1 MKDKELEKLLQ
12 REKKYIADLERAKRR
27 GKTAQAGIAQA
38 NFDAVR
44 AKIRDLRQKRRH
56 S

>member
-12 REKKYIADLERAKRR
+12 REKKDKADFERAKRR
-27 GKTAQAGIAQA
+27 KKTAQAGIAQA
-38 NFDAVR
+38 DLDAVR
-44 AKIRDLRQKRRH
+44 SKIRHLRRKHEH